1 MAQNGKSKDRF
12 LEGWV
17 VIRISIAVALLLA
30 VTACGTTDSTLQ
42 AQGHND
48 SFIIGFHD
56 GRHSG
61 MREAGNNFEHYVRDQ
76 ARYDSDE
83 EYRSGWIAGEEE
95 GRRMQAQADAVGNA
109 AAAGVSS
116 GSSGHHGMSKKD
128 IEKAARNATKGVD
141 TSELEVL
148 TD

>member
-1 MAQNGKSKDRF
+1 MF
-12 LEGWV
+12 V
-17 VIRISIAVALLLA
+17 LLLA

-42 AQGHND
+42 AQGHNQ
-48 SFIIGFHD
+48 SYIIGFHD

-83 EYRSGWIAGEEE
+83 EYRKGWLAGEEE
-95 GRRMQAQADAVGNA
+95 GRRMQAQANAVGEA
-109 AAAGVSS
+109 AAAGVSA
-116 GSSGHHGMSKKD
+116 GSSSHHGTSDKD
-128 IEKAARNATKGVD
+128 IEKAARKATKNID

-148 TD
+148 TE

>member
-1 MAQNGKSKDRF
+1 MA
-12 LEGWV
+12 GWI
-17 VIRISIAVALLLA
+17 VIRILIVISLLLA

-48 SFIIGFHD
+48 AYIIGFHD

-61 MREAGNNFEHYVRDQ
+61 MREAGNDFEHYVRDQ
-76 ARYDSDE
+76 SRYDSDA
-83 EYRSGWIAGEEE
+83 EYRSGWLAGEEE
-95 GRRMQAQADAVGNA
+95 GRRIQAQAEAVGNA

-116 GSSGHHGMSKKD
+116 GSSGHYGTSKKD
-128 IEKAARNATKGVD
+128 VEKAARKATRNVD

-148 TD
+148 TE